1 MVRSCSPETVN
12 STNQIKSV
20 QVHDKWLK
28 FNVTTGNCKNKGDG
42 SYLKV
47 LCLLFYFQ
55 KYSFAGHVEPDVPV
69 PKIFVGQVT
78 LSRLSDCHGHLSPI
92 FRTFS
97 VDIFSKSAN
106 FDELF
111 EIS

>member
-1 MVRSCSPETVN
+1 MIIGSSSMLQPVIVKTKVTVR
-12 STNQIKSV
+12 I
-20 QVHDKWLK
+20 LK
-28 FNVTTGNCKNKGDG
+28 YYVYCF
-42 SYLKV
+42 
-47 LCLLFYFQ
+47 FFQ
-55 KYSFAGHVEPDVPV
+55 KYSLAGHVEPDVPV